1 MALIV
6 TPKLLA
12 QRAELY
18 QQLSSLLSAGVGMLQ
33 ALELLHRSPPS
44 RAFRQPLSETRNR
57 IQEGYTFS
65 ESIAMQSD
73 WIPTFDLALIQAGE
87 KAGRLAEC
95 CRLLAGYYEE
105 RAQLIRRVLGDLAY
119 PLLIV
124 HLAVLIFPT
133 SQLTGLLQNLSPLQ
147 FIQAKI
153 AFLLPAYAA
162 ICALV
167 FAGQAKRAEP
177 FRAAVERLLGM
188 VPLIGTARRH
198 LALARLSAA
207 LEALI
212 SAGVTVIEAWE
223 LAASASGSPA
233 ILHTVR
239 RWRQHLESGETPS
252 ELLAN
257 SPAFPELFS
266 NLYATGELSGQL
278 DETLRR
284 LHRHYQEEGSRKLH
298 LIARWA
304 PLLVYL
310 GVMFVIAYQIISF
323 WSGYYRDV
331 GDVLNF

>member
-1 MALIV
+1 
-6 TPKLLA
+6 
-12 QRAELY
+12 
-18 QQLSSLLSAGVGMLQ
+18 
-33 ALELLHRSPPS
+33 
-44 RAFRQPLSETRNR
+44 
-57 IQEGYTFS
+57 
-65 ESIAMQSD
+65 MQGD

-87 KAGRLAEC
+87 KSGRLAEC

-147 FIQAKI
+147 FIQSKI
-153 AFLLPAYAA
+153 ALLLPAYAA
-162 ICALV
+162 ICALL
-167 FAGQAKRAEP
+167 FAAQAKRAEP
-177 FRAAVERLLGM
+177 FRAAVERLLAM

-223 LAASASGSPA
+223 LAAVASGSPA
-233 ILHTVR
+233 ILRTVR
-239 RWRQHLESGETPS
+239 RWRPRLESGETPS
-252 ELLAN
+252 ELLAD

-266 NLYATGELSGQL
+266 NLYATGEISGQL

-284 LHRHYQEEGSRKLH
+284 LHRHYQEEGSRKLQ

-310 GVMFVIAYQIISF
+310 GIISF
-323 WSGYYRDV
+323 WAGYYRDV